1 MVLSTYLVV
10 ILIFGTLFFWLISL
24 ESSLTFL
31 PIFLCVLVLF
41 ALDSLHLYEL
51 WVENPWNP
59 LGKMLQLYALLIFD
73 QVLESYLNM
82 TFQKFSA
89 EGDTMRALAEFRY
102 MTRRSDMP
110 LCALRTVFF
119 SKRRKN
125 SSLCA
130 EHAA

>member
-59 LGKMLQLYALLIFD
+59 LGKMLQLYALLILD
-73 QVLESYLNM
+73 KCWNHIS
-82 TFQKFSA
+82 T
-89 EGDTMRALAEFRY
+89 
-102 MTRRSDMP
+102 
-110 LCALRTVFF
+110 
-119 SKRRKN
+119 
-125 SSLCA
+125 
-130 EHAA
+130 